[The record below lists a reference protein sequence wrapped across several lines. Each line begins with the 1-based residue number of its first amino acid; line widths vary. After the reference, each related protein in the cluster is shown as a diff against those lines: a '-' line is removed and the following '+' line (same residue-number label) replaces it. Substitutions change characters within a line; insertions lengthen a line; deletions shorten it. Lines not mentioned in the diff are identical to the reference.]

1 MQAFF
6 AEKNSI
12 KADGIAARGPA
23 TAAKLNA
30 FGIQTGLDLRSQS
43 LALQANE
50 LRVLVRRMNVENPL
64 WGAPRIH
71 VALTVGITEP
81 GSRKFVA
88 ARNNHPSTLSSH

>member
-30 FGIQTGLDLRSQS
+30 LGFRPVSISVAS
-43 LALQANE
+43 L
-50 LRVLVRRMNVENPL
+50 
-64 WGAPRIH
+64 
-71 VALTVGITEP
+71 
-81 GSRKFVA
+81 SRC
-88 ARNNHPSTLSSH
+88 RQ

>member
-23 TAAKLNA
+23 TAAKLNNA

-43 LALQANE
+43 LALQA
-50 LRVLVRRMNVENPL
+50 MSCAY
-64 WGAPRIH
+64 WSGA
-71 VALTVGITEP
+71 
-81 GSRKFVA
+81 
-88 ARNNHPSTLSSH
+88 

>member
-43 LALQANE
+43 LALQA
-50 LRVLVRRMNVENPL
+50 MSCAY
-64 WGAPRIH
+64 WSGALASKIRF
-71 VALTVGITEP
+71 G
-81 GSRKFVA
+81 
-88 ARNNHPSTLSSH
+88 ARHASTLH